1 MELQFPSTP
10 KASQHCYDF
19 LRVAMAPSAARRL
32 SVGDVLEHAWLKDIS
47 IESIKKALPMETQN
61 DSSAYQNQAGSLTIS
76 SEISQINRRIDEAM
90 LETIEFFAEEKSRDR
105 EESKSRR
112 KHMNDSEKLR
122 SVEKSETST
131 KNVDESHSGWYIK
144 AIRAGSVTTKQLF
157 SLSETWKSRGQA
169 EDFIKNGGVVALVNL
184 LNKINTVNFWTL
196 PTFIT
201 AFAIPKESVEL
212 GKRAAVCLFTLT
224 RYPEGVNEA
233 LRNQKIITSLIHAL
247 VAWDIFT
254 RERATAALTRLM
266 LNQVNDKPLEQ
277 NQEAHAVITRKLAE
291 IQPHS
296 KTRWYNIW
304 VSNVSLTLDDLL
316 ERSIYPVEE
325 KKMAL
330 GYLDS
335 TLLMMNQLVKGA
347 NYSSKL
353 REDIVEAL
361 QKAGV
366 NNPRVLFFDRL
377 HKLGS
382 PKIDK
387 QIEDAVINGLVHR
400 HEIQWSSE

>member
-157 SLSETWKSRGQA
+157 SLSETWKSRG
-169 EDFIKNGGVVALVNL
+169 
-184 LNKINTVNFWTL
+184 
-196 PTFIT
+196 
-201 AFAIPKESVEL
+201 
-212 GKRAAVCLFTLT
+212 
-224 RYPEGVNEA
+224 
-233 LRNQKIITSLIHAL
+233 
-247 VAWDIFT
+247 
-254 RERATAALTRLM
+254 
-266 LNQVNDKPLEQ
+266 
-277 NQEAHAVITRKLAE
+277 
-291 IQPHS
+291 
-296 KTRWYNIW
+296 
-304 VSNVSLTLDDLL
+304 
-316 ERSIYPVEE
+316 
-325 KKMAL
+325 
-330 GYLDS
+330 
-335 TLLMMNQLVKGA
+335 
-347 NYSSKL
+347 
-353 REDIVEAL
+353 
-361 QKAGV
+361 
-366 NNPRVLFFDRL
+366 
-377 HKLGS
+377 
-382 PKIDK
+382 
-387 QIEDAVINGLVHR
+387 
-400 HEIQWSSE
+400 